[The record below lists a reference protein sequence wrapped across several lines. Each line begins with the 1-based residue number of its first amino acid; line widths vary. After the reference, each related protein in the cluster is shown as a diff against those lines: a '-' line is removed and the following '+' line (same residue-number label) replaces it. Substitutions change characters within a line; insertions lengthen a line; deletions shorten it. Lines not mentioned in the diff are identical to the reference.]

1 MVRKIE
7 RTDKLI
13 KNLETLIDDLIHE
26 QGVDIFLFG
35 SRSEFDDLC
44 HHIVTEQQKKNP
56 QIKRIM
62 YTCRSEY
69 AVKKDEREER
79 ERIARAVTKRDIKYK
94 NYDGS
99 MMSDRLW
106 SAGKASYVERNQD
119 MIDASDY
126 CIFYYNPQFQPPRRK
141 YSKRSLGDYQPKSG
155 TKIAFEYANR
165 MCREDKKTIINLMSV
180 NFVICKSW
188 FYFTDNNCPKDIEKI
203 LKIGIIIKLY
213 FYE

>member
-1 MVRKIE
+1 MEGKACCFIGHRKIE

-13 KNLETLIDDLIHE
+13 KNLTSLIGGLIHE
-26 QGVDIFLFG
+26 QGVNTFLFG

-44 HHIVTEQQKKNP
+44 HEIVTELQKKNP

-69 AVKKDEREER
+69 AVKKEEKEER

-94 NYDGS
+94 DYDGA

-126 CIFYYNPQFQPPRRK
+126 CVFYYNERYKPPRRK
-141 YSKRSLGDYQPKSG
+141 YSKCSVGDYQPKSG
-155 TKIAFEYANR
+155 TKLAFEYASQ
-165 MCREDKKTIINLMSV
+165 KKQEEKYTTIINV
-180 NFVICKSW
+180 YKSE
-188 FYFTDNNCPKDIEKI
+188 T
-203 LKIGIIIKLY
+203 
-213 FYE
+213 